1 MYILPSYVTHWQADS
16 CLTHNS
22 ILRIHVFPV
31 LLLLHQHIK
40 TPVLTPPSQ
49 ININPDVRS
58 DIAMEPG
65 PSWFQACACG
75 WTFSLL
81 QAYSCHKNSC
91 HTSKKCFSDDIQRAK
106 EALQAWKQQKLDSQ
120 TAIASMEM
128 EMDLPAPIEST
139 QTLVRHFL
147 SHDFT

>member
-1 MYILPSYVTHWQADS
+1 MYILPSYMTHWQADL

-22 ILRIHVFPV
+22 ILHIHVFPV
-31 LLLLHQHIK
+31 QLLLHQHIK

-49 ININPDVRS
+49 INIDLDIQS
-58 DIAMEPG
+58 DMAMEPG
-65 PSWFQACACG
+65 PSWFQACTCG
-75 WTFSLL
+75 RTFSLP

-91 HTSKKCFSDDIQRAK
+91 HISKKIFWWYSKSQGSLKA
-106 EALQAWKQQKLDSQ
+106 QKQQKLDLQ
-120 TAIASMEM
+120 TAVARMEM

-147 SHDFT
+147 SCDFT